1 MKSVRKIMALGA
13 LMFATL
19 PVSGLDLSM
28 ETRFDSESVSSG
40 SIGSKEKVSL
50 NFEVGD
56 DVCGGKLYA
65 GLDTRYKARGGG
77 SGKTAPYIGYS
88 HVVSDWLSLD
98 GRYQSYFYSNVRNP
112 LAKHHTNELA
122 LDMHFG
128 PRMPLGLSMTYNFD
142 EREFGAEAD
151 LSGRYSLSCIGMSD
165 FTLVG
170 KAAFGCDRC
179 ERPNGVKDFFTEKFV
194 GGMFANDKKACV
206 YYTLKGD
213 CVYAFNDNV
222 DMWVGVRLA
231 GNGASKG
238 NWNNL
243 PGGHQNALWW
253 SCGMK
258 ASF

>member
-1 MKSVRKIMALGA
+1 MKSKGKMVALVA
-13 LMFATL
+13 LVFAVL

-28 ETRFDSESVSSG
+28 ETKFDSETVPNGSVSG
-40 SIGSKEKVSL
+40 KEKVSL

-98 GRYQSYFYSNVRNP
+98 GRYQSYFYSNVAPGN
-112 LAKHHTNELA
+112 KHHTNELA
-122 LDMHFG
+122 LDTHFG
-128 PRMPLGLSMTYNFD
+128 PRMPLELSLIYNFD
-142 EREFGAEAD
+142 ERDFGAETS
-151 LSGRYSLSCIGMSD
+151 LSGRYNLSCIGMSD

-170 KAAFGCDRC
+170 KASFGCDRC
-179 ERPNGVKDFFTEKFV
+179 ERPRGIKNFFSSDFNGGAFE
-194 GGMFANDKKACV
+194 GDKKAFV
-206 YYTLKGD
+206 YYAVKGD
-213 CVYAFNDNV
+213 CVYSFNDNV
-222 DMWVGVRLA
+222 DMWVGMRLA

-243 PGGHQNALWW
+243 PGEHQNALWW

>member
-1 MKSVRKIMALGA
+1 MKSVQKLMALGA
-13 LMFATL
+13 LVLAVL
-19 PVSGLDLSM
+19 PVSGFDLSM

-40 SIGSKEKVSL
+40 SISGKEKVSL

-77 SGKTAPYIGYS
+77 SGKTAPYLGYS
-88 HVVSDWLSLD
+88 RVVYDWLSLD
-98 GRYQSYFYSNVRNP
+98 GRYQSYFYSNVAPRH
-112 LAKHHTNELA
+112 KHHTNELA
-122 LDMHFG
+122 LDMRFG
-128 PRMPLGLSMTYNFD
+128 PRMPLGLSLTYNFD
-142 EREFGAEAD
+142 EREFGAKTE
-151 LSGRYSLSCIGMSD
+151 LSGRYNLSSVGMSD

-170 KAAFGCDRC
+170 KASFGCDRC
-179 ERPNGVKDFFTEKFV
+179 ERPGGDKDFFPSELA
-194 GGMFANDKKACV
+194 GDKKARV
-206 YYTLKGD
+206 YYGVRGD
-213 CVYAFNDNV
+213 CVYDLNDSV
-222 DMWVGVRLA
+222 GMWVGVRLA

-238 NWNNL
+238 NWNNC

>member
-1 MKSVRKIMALGA
+1 MKSVRKMMALGA
-13 LMFATL
+13 LVFAAL
-19 PVSGLDLSM
+19 PASGLDLSM
-28 ETRFDSESVSSG
+28 ETRFDSESVTCG
-40 SIGSKEKVSL
+40 SVGGKEKVSL

-77 SGKTAPYIGYS
+77 TGKMAPYIGYS

-98 GRYQSYFYSNVRNP
+98 GHYQSYFYSNVAPQR
-112 LAKHHTNELA
+112 KHHTNEFG
-122 LDMHFG
+122 LDVHFG
-128 PRMPLGLSMTYNFD
+128 PRMPLGISVTYNFD
-142 EREFGAEAD
+142 EREFGAETE
-151 LSGRYSLSCIGMSD
+151 LSGRYNLSSVGMSD
-165 FTLVG
+165 FTLIG

-179 ERPNGVKDFFTEKFV
+179 ERPDGIRDFFSPKFAD
-194 GGMFANDKKACV
+194 GLFANDKKAYV

-238 NWNNL
+238 NWNNV

-253 SCGMK
+253 SCGVK